1 LALLN
6 DNHRHARER
15 AWVRWKMFCHIA
27 TKGDGEAQIYNA
39 VNEIQ
44 KIKARGSELE
54 RVNEHLANENADLR

>member
-1 LALLN
+1 
-6 DNHRHARER
+6 
-15 AWVRWKMFCHIA
+15 MFCHIA